1 MKNYVSQNKHFEWD
15 TLVFTVK
22 IKSELFYN
30 SSEFVPMKFE
40 FEKLTVN
47 AKIQK
52 VIEKSAFISLR
63 IIPKS
68 VEDKSSYLLTL
79 KKYEDSSL
87 PADNFLGYLQPNKE
101 KEIVIDSSEFSSGD
115 EILFPFIIF

>member
-1 MKNYVSQNKHFEWD
+1 
-15 TLVFTVK
+15 
-22 IKSELFYN
+22 
-30 SSEFVPMKFE
+30 MKFE